1 MLGCVIHGRGDLR
14 VEELAP
20 PVAGPG
26 EVLVAVRYGG
36 VCGSDLHYWRH
47 GGVGD
52 FRLTEPMVPGHEVVG
67 TAVAYGSPTASDP
80 AAGTPVAVHPAT
92 PCGVCPEC
100 ADGRRN
106 VCRDTRYLGS
116 AARTP
121 HVQGGF
127 ADLIVVPAAQVR
139 PLPEGLPPRRAALAE
154 PLAVALHAVRRAGPV
169 AGRHVLVTGAGPIG
183 CLVVA
188 AAKAAGAARVTV
200 TDLLPTALGYAR
212 AAGAD
217 TVVRADDPADAG
229 WPAEVEVAVEASGVA
244 AGLDTCLRLVR
255 RGGVV
260 VQLGMLPPGQS
271 PFAGNLVVS
280 REIELRGA
288 FRFDTEF
295 DEALRL
301 LAAEPAFDALVS
313 AVVPVRDAESAF
325 ALAADRGRSCKVLLD
340 FGDPTHRPAP
350 SPSPFPGRGTE
361 TDAGADAGG
370 AGAGRCAGSGP

>member
-1 MLGCVIHGRGDLR
+1 MLGCVIHGQDDLR
-14 VEELAP
+14 VDELPAP
-20 PVAGPG
+20 SPGPG
-26 EVLVAVRYGG
+26 QALVAVRYGG

-52 FRLTEPMVPGHEVVG
+52 FRLREPMVLGHEVVG
-67 TAVAYGSPTASDP
+67 TVLAYGDGASGPAPGTA
-80 AAGTPVAVHPAT
+80 VAVHPAT
-92 PCGVCPEC
+92 ECGACPEC
-100 ADGRRN
+100 RDGRAN

-127 ADLIVVPAAQVR
+127 AAQVVVPAGQLRAV
-139 PLPEGLPPRRAALAE
+139 PAGLELRRAALAE
-154 PLAVALHAVRRAGPV
+154 PLSVALHAVRRAGSV
-169 AGRHVLVTGAGPIG
+169 AGRQVLVTGAGPIG

-188 AAKAAGAARVTV
+188 AAKAAGAAHVTA
-200 TDLLPTALGYAR
+200 TDLLPQALEYAS

-217 TVVRADDPADAG
+217 TVVRADDPGDAG
-229 WPAEVEVAVEASGVA
+229 WPSEVDVAIEASGVA

-288 FRFDTEF
+288 FRFDSEF
-295 DEALRL
+295 DSALEL

-313 AVVPVRDAESAF
+313 AVVPVQDAESAF
-325 ALAADRGRSCKVLLD
+325 ALAADRSRSCKVLLN
-340 FGDPTHRPAP
+340 FG
-350 SPSPFPGRGTE
+350 S
-361 TDAGADAGG
+361 
-370 AGAGRCAGSGP
+370 

>member
-1 MLGCVIHGRGDLR
+1 MLGCVIHGQGDLR
-14 VEELAP
+14 VEELAVP
-20 PVAGPG
+20 LPGPG
-26 EVLVAVRYGG
+26 QALVAVRYGG

-52 FRLTEPMVPGHEVVG
+52 FRLREPMLLGHEVVG
-67 TAVAYGSPTASDP
+67 TVVAYGDGASGP
-80 AAGTPVAVHPAT
+80 LAGTAVAVHPAT
-92 PCGVCPEC
+92 PCGRCPEC
-100 ADGRRN
+100 VDGRRN

-116 AARTP
+116 AARFP

-127 ADLIVVPAAQVR
+127 AARVVVPADQLR
-139 PLPEGLPPRRAALAE
+139 PLPAGLGLRRAALAE
-154 PLAVALHAVRRAGPV
+154 PLSVALHAVRRAGDV

-188 AAKAAGAARVTV
+188 AAKAAGAASVTV
-200 TDLLPTALGYAR
+200 TDLLPAALAYAR

-217 TVVRADDPADAG
+217 TVVRADEPDDAG
-229 WPAEVEVAVEASGVA
+229 WPAEVDVAIEASGVA

-295 DEALRL
+295 DGALEL
-301 LAAEPAFDALVS
+301 LAVEGSFDGLVS
-313 AVVPVRDAESAF
+313 AVVPVRRAEEAF
-325 ALAADRGRSCKVLLD
+325 ALAADRSRSCKVLLD
-340 FGDPTHRPAP
+340 FEG
-350 SPSPFPGRGTE
+350 
-361 TDAGADAGG
+361 
-370 AGAGRCAGSGP
+370 

>member
-1 MLGCVIHGRGDLR
+1 MLGCVIHGQGDLR
-14 VEELAP
+14 VDELP
-20 PVAGPG
+20 PPSAGPG
-26 EVLVAVRYGG
+26 EALVAVRYGG

-52 FRLTEPMVPGHEVVG
+52 FKLREPMVLGHEVVG
-67 TAVAYGSPTASDP
+67 TVLSYGAGVAGPSAPGTA
-80 AAGTPVAVHPAT
+80 VAVHPAT

-127 ADLIVVPAAQVR
+127 AARVVVPAEQLR
-139 PLPEGLPPRRAALAE
+139 PLPPGLPLRRAALAE
-154 PLAVALHAVRRAGPV
+154 PLSVALHAVGRAGEV
-169 AGRHVLVTGAGPIG
+169 RGRHVLVTGAGPIG

-200 TDLLPTALGYAR
+200 TDLLPRALEYAV

-217 TVVRADDPADAG
+217 VAVRADDPASPDWPSEVDA
-229 WPAEVEVAVEASGVA
+229 AVEASGVA

-271 PFAGNLVVS
+271 LFPGNLVVS

-288 FRFDTEF
+288 FRFDAEF
-295 DEALRL
+295 DDALAL
-301 LAAEPAFDALVS
+301 LAAEPRLDSLIS
-313 AVVPVRDAESAF
+313 AVVPLAEAESAF
-325 ALAADRGRSCKVLLD
+325 ALAANRAASCKVLLD
-340 FGDPTHRPAP
+340 FGEETPHDPRPSDASGTARAP
-350 SPSPFPGRGTE
+350 QKSLSVY
-361 TDAGADAGG
+361 
-370 AGAGRCAGSGP
+370 

>member
-1 MLGCVIHGRGDLR
+1 MNAGEAAVRGCVIHGAGDLR
-14 VEELAP
+14 VEEL
-20 PVAGPG
+20 PVPRPGPG
-26 EVLVAVRYGG
+26 DALVAVRYGG

-52 FRLTEPMVPGHEVVG
+52 FRLREPMLLGHEVVG
-67 TAVAYGSPTASDP
+67 TVVAYGSPGTP
-80 AAGTPVAVHPAT
+80 GPGIGTPVAVHPAT

-100 ADGRRN
+100 VDGRRN

-116 AARTP
+116 AARFP

-127 ADLIVVPAAQVR
+127 ASRIAVPAAQLR
-139 PLPEGLPPRRAALAE
+139 ALPSGLDPRRAALAE
-154 PLAVALHAVRRAGPV
+154 PLAVALHAAGRAGDLT
-169 AGRHVLVTGAGPIG
+169 GRHVLVTGAGPIG

-200 TDLLPTALGYAR
+200 SDLLPAALEYAR

-217 TVVRADDPADAG
+217 VLVRADDPDDAG
-229 WPAEVEVAVEASGVA
+229 WPAEVDAAIEASGVA
-244 AGLDTCLRLVR
+244 AGLDACLRLVR

-260 VQLGMLPPGQS
+260 VQLGMLPPGRS

-288 FRFDTEF
+288 FRFDGEF
-295 DEALRL
+295 DAALDL
-301 LAAEPAFDALVS
+301 LAAEPAFDALVG

-325 ALAADRGRSCKVLLD
+325 ELAADRSRSCKVLID
-340 FGDPTHRPAP
+340 FGSDPAL
-350 SPSPFPGRGTE
+350 
-361 TDAGADAGG
+361 
-370 AGAGRCAGSGP
+370 

>member
-1 MLGCVIHGRGDLR
+1 MTEMPGCVIHGQGDLR
-14 VEELAP
+14 VDRL
-20 PVAGPG
+20 PVPEPGPG
-26 EVLVAVRYGG
+26 QALIAVRYGG

-52 FRLTEPMVPGHEVVG
+52 FRLREPMLLGHEVVG
-67 TAVAYGSPTASDP
+67 TVLAYGSPDTSGPAVGTA
-80 AAGTPVAVHPAT
+80 VAVHPAT
-92 PCGVCPEC
+92 PCGSCPEC
-100 ADGRRN
+100 AAGRRN

-116 AARTP
+116 AARFP

-127 ADLIVVPAAQVR
+127 AAQVVVPIEQLR
-139 PLPEGLPPRRAALAE
+139 PLPVGLGLRRAALAE
-154 PLAVALHAVRRAGPV
+154 PLSVALHAVRRAGEV
-169 AGRHVLVTGAGPIG
+169 SGRHVLVTGAGPIG

-200 TDLLPTALGYAR
+200 TDLLPTALEYAR
-212 AAGAD
+212 VAGAD

-229 WPAEVEVAVEASGVA
+229 WPSETDEVDVAVEASGVA

-260 VQLGMLPPGQS
+260 VQLGMLPPGPS

-301 LAAEPAFDALVS
+301 LAAEPAFDGLVS
-313 AVVPVRDAESAF
+313 AVVPVTDAEAAF
-325 ALAADRGRSCKVLLD
+325 ALAADRSRSCKVLLD
-340 FGDPTHRPAP
+340 FGA
-350 SPSPFPGRGTE
+350 
-361 TDAGADAGG
+361 
-370 AGAGRCAGSGP
+370 

>member
-1 MLGCVIHGRGDLR
+1 VIHGQGDLR
-14 VEELAP
+14 VEEL
-20 PVAGPG
+20 PVPEPGPG
-26 EVLVAVRYGG
+26 QALVAVRYGG

-52 FRLTEPMVPGHEVVG
+52 FRLREPMLLGHEVVG
-67 TAVAYGSPTASDP
+67 TVVSHGAG
-80 AAGTPVAVHPAT
+80 AAGPVPGTAVAVHPAT
-92 PCGVCPEC
+92 PCGTCPEC
-100 ADGRRN
+100 AGGRRN
-106 VCRDTRYLGS
+106 ICRDTRYLGS
-116 AARTP
+116 AARFP

-127 ADLIVVPAAQVR
+127 AAQVVVPTEQLR
-139 PLPEGLPPRRAALAE
+139 PLPAGLELRRAALAE
-154 PLAVALHAVRRAGPV
+154 PLSVALHAVRRAGEV

-200 TDLLPTALGYAR
+200 TDLLPRALRYAS

-217 TVVRADDPADAG
+217 TVVRADDPEDAG
-229 WPAEVEVAVEASGVA
+229 WPSEVDVAVEASGVA

-255 RGGVV
+255 RGGAV

-288 FRFDTEF
+288 FRFDEEF

-301 LAAEPAFDALVS
+301 LAAEPVFDELIS

-325 ALAADRGRSCKVLLD
+325 TLAADRSRSCKVLLD
-340 FGDPTHRPAP
+340 FGA
-350 SPSPFPGRGTE
+350 
-361 TDAGADAGG
+361 
-370 AGAGRCAGSGP
+370 

>member
-14 VEELAP
+14 VEELTS
-20 PVAGPG
+20 PVPGPG

-52 FRLTEPMVPGHEVVG
+52 FRLKEPMVLGHEVVG
-67 TAVAYGSPTASDP
+67 TAVAYGSPSP
-80 AAGTPVAVHPAT
+80 SGPPAGTAVAVHPAT

-127 ADLIVVPAAQVR
+127 AGAIVVPVEQVR
-139 PLPEGLPPRRAALAE
+139 PLPEGLSPRRAALAE
-154 PLAVALHAVRRAGPV
+154 PLSVALHAVRRAGAV
-169 AGRHVLVTGAGPIG
+169 TGRHVLVTGAGPIG

-200 TDLLPTALGYAR
+200 TDLLPGALGYAR

-217 TVVRADDPADAG
+217 TVVRADDPADPG
-229 WPAEVEVAVEASGVA
+229 WPSEVDVAVEASGVA

-295 DEALRL
+295 DAALRL
-301 LAAEPAFDALVS
+301 LAAEPAFDELIS

-340 FGDPTHRPAP
+340 F
-350 SPSPFPGRGTE
+350 
-361 TDAGADAGG
+361 AG
-370 AGAGRCAGSGP
+370 

>member
-1 MLGCVIHGRGDLR
+1 MLGCVIHGENDLR
-14 VEELAP
+14 VDELPAP
-20 PVAGPG
+20 SPGPG
-26 EVLVAVRYGG
+26 QALVAVRYGG

-52 FRLTEPMVPGHEVVG
+52 FRLREPMVLGHEIVGAVVSYGDGSSGPVPG
-67 TAVAYGSPTASDP
+67 TA
-80 AAGTPVAVHPAT
+80 VAVHPAT

-116 AARTP
+116 AARMP

-127 ADLIVVPAAQVR
+127 AAQVTVPAEQLRA
-139 PLPEGLPPRRAALAE
+139 LPAGLPLRRAALAE
-154 PLAVALHAVRRAGPV
+154 PLSVALHAVRRAGSV

-188 AAKAAGAARVTV
+188 AAKAAGAVRVTV
-200 TDLLPTALGYAR
+200 TDLLPEALSYAVS
-212 AAGAD
+212 AGAD
-217 TVVRADDPADAG
+217 SALRADSSGDPG
-229 WPAEVEVAVEASGVA
+229 WPSEVDVAIEASGVA

-288 FRFDTEF
+288 FRFDGEF
-295 DEALRL
+295 DAALAL
-301 LAAEPAFDALVS
+301 LGGEGRFDALIS
-313 AVVPVRDAESAF
+313 AVVPLGDAQSAF
-325 ALAADRGRSCKVLLD
+325 ALAADRSRSCKVLLD
-340 FGDPTHRPAP
+340 FGA
-350 SPSPFPGRGTE
+350 
-361 TDAGADAGG
+361 
-370 AGAGRCAGSGP
+370 

>member
-1 MLGCVIHGRGDLR
+1 MLGCVIHGQGDLR
-14 VEELAP
+14 VEDLAA

-26 EVLVAVRYGG
+26 EALVAVRYGG

-52 FRLTEPMVPGHEVVG
+52 FRLREPMVLGHEVVG
-67 TAVAYGSPTASDP
+67 TVLSYGGGGSGLPAPGTA
-80 AAGTPVAVHPAT
+80 VAVHPAT
-92 PCGVCPEC
+92 PCGECPEC
-100 ADGRRN
+100 AAGRRN

-127 ADLIVVPAAQVR
+127 AAQVVVPAGQLR
-139 PLPEGLPPRRAALAE
+139 PLPAGLPLRRAALAE
-154 PLAVALHAVRRAGPV
+154 PLSVALHAVRRAGDI
-169 AGRHVLVTGAGPIG
+169 AGKHVLVTGAGPIG

-200 TDLLPTALGYAR
+200 TDLLPRALEYAV

-217 TVVRADDPADAG
+217 AAVRADVPSSPD
-229 WPAEVEVAVEASGVA
+229 WPAEVDAAVEASGVA

-271 PFAGNLVVS
+271 LFAGNLVVS

-288 FRFDTEF
+288 FRFDGEF
-295 DEALRL
+295 DEALAL
-301 LAAEPAFDALVS
+301 LAEQPRLDRLIS
-313 AVVPVRDAESAF
+313 AVVPLGEAESAF
-325 ALAADRGRSCKVLLD
+325 ALAADRAESCKVLLD
-340 FGDPTHRPAP
+340 FGDDT
-350 SPSPFPGRGTE
+350 
-361 TDAGADAGG
+361 
-370 AGAGRCAGSGP
+370 

>member
-1 MLGCVIHGRGDLR
+1 MLGCVIHGQGDLR
-14 VEELAP
+14 VDEL
-20 PVAGPG
+20 PVPSPGPG
-26 EVLVAVRYGG
+26 QALVAVRYGG

-52 FRLTEPMVPGHEVVG
+52 FRLREPMVLGHEVVG
-67 TAVAYGSPTASDP
+67 TVISYGDGASGPLPGTA
-80 AAGTPVAVHPAT
+80 VAVHPAT
-92 PCGVCPEC
+92 ACRVCPEC
-100 ADGRRN
+100 VDGRAN

-127 ADLIVVPAAQVR
+127 AAQVVVPADQLRA
-139 PLPEGLPPRRAALAE
+139 LPADLDLERAALAE
-154 PLAVALHAVRRAGPV
+154 PLSVALHAVRRAGAV

-200 TDLLPTALGYAR
+200 TDLLPQALSYAVSV
-212 AAGAD
+212 GAD
-217 TVVRADDPADAG
+217 AVVRADDPADPS
-229 WPAEVEVAVEASGVA
+229 WPSEVDVAIEASGVA

-288 FRFDTEF
+288 FRFDAEF
-295 DEALRL
+295 DDALAL
-301 LAAEPAFDALVS
+301 LAVEPRFDELIS
-313 AVVPVRDAESAF
+313 AVVPLGEAESAF
-325 ALAADRGRSCKVLLD
+325 ALAADRSRSCKVLLD
-340 FGDPTHRPAP
+340 FGM
-350 SPSPFPGRGTE
+350 
-361 TDAGADAGG
+361 
-370 AGAGRCAGSGP
+370 

>member
-1 MLGCVIHGRGDLR
+1 MLGCVIHGQDDLR
-14 VEELAP
+14 VDELTVP
-20 PVAGPG
+20 EPGPG
-26 EVLVAVRYGG
+26 QALVAVRYGG

-52 FRLTEPMVPGHEVVG
+52 FRLKEPMLLGHEVVG
-67 TAVAYGSPTASDP
+67 TVVSYGPGATGPVPGTA
-80 AAGTPVAVHPAT
+80 VAVHPAT

-100 ADGRRN
+100 VDGRRN
-106 VCRDTRYLGS
+106 VCRDTAYLGS
-116 AARTP
+116 AARFP

-127 ADLIVVPAAQVR
+127 AAQVTVPAEQLRAI
-139 PLPEGLPPRRAALAE
+139 PAGLELRRAALAE
-154 PLAVALHAVRRAGPV
+154 PLSVALHAVHRAGDV
-169 AGRHVLVTGAGPIG
+169 RGRHVLVTGAGPIG

-188 AAKAAGAARVTV
+188 AAKAAGAAHVTV
-200 TDLLPTALGYAR
+200 TDLLPAALRYAT

-217 TVVRADDPADAG
+217 TVVRADDLDDSG
-229 WPAEVEVAVEASGVA
+229 WPSEVDLAIEASGVA

-288 FRFDTEF
+288 FRFDEEF
-295 DEALRL
+295 NDALQL
-301 LAAEPAFDALVS
+301 LAVEPAFDALVS

-325 ALAADRGRSCKVLLD
+325 ALAADRSRSCKVLLD
-340 FGDPTHRPAP
+340 FGD
-350 SPSPFPGRGTE
+350 
-361 TDAGADAGG
+361 
-370 AGAGRCAGSGP
+370 

>member
-1 MLGCVIHGRGDLR
+1 MNLGCVIHGQGDLR
-14 VEELAP
+14 VEELAVP
-20 PVAGPG
+20 LPGPG
-26 EVLVAVRYGG
+26 RALVAVRYGG

-52 FRLTEPMVPGHEVVG
+52 FRLREPMLLGHEVVG
-67 TAVAYGSPTASDP
+67 TVVAYGDGTSVPVP
-80 AAGTPVAVHPAT
+80 VPGTPVAVHPAT

-100 ADGRRN
+100 VDGRRN

-116 AARTP
+116 AARFP

-127 ADLIVVPAAQVR
+127 AAQVVVPADQLRA
-139 PLPEGLPPRRAALAE
+139 LPTGLDLRRAALAE
-154 PLAVALHAVRRAGPV
+154 PLSVALHAVRRAGEV
-169 AGRHVLVTGAGPIG
+169 AGKHVLVTGAGPIG

-200 TDLLPTALGYAR
+200 TDLLPAALGYAR
-212 AAGAD
+212 VAGAD
-217 TVVRADDPADAG
+217 TVVRADDPDDAG
-229 WPAEVEVAVEASGVA
+229 WPSEVDVAVEASGVA

-288 FRFDTEF
+288 FRFDGEF
-295 DEALRL
+295 DEALEL
-301 LAAEPAFDALVS
+301 LAGEALFDGLVS
-313 AVVPVRDAESAF
+313 AVVPVRQAESAF
-325 ALAADRGRSCKVLLD
+325 ALAADRSRACKVLLD
-340 FGDPTHRPAP
+340 FA
-350 SPSPFPGRGTE
+350 S
-361 TDAGADAGG
+361 
-370 AGAGRCAGSGP
+370 

>member
-1 MLGCVIHGRGDLR
+1 MLGCVIHGQDDLR
-14 VEELAP
+14 VDEL
-20 PVAGPG
+20 PVPSAGPG
-26 EVLVAVRYGG
+26 QALVAVRYGG

-52 FRLTEPMVPGHEVVG
+52 FRLREPMVLGHEVVG
-67 TAVAYGSPTASDP
+67 TVLAYGDGASGPAPGTA
-80 AAGTPVAVHPAT
+80 VAVHPAT
-92 PCGVCPEC
+92 ACGACPEC
-100 ADGRRN
+100 RDGRAN

-127 ADLIVVPAAQVR
+127 AAQVVVPAGQLRAV
-139 PLPEGLPPRRAALAE
+139 PAGLELRRAALAE
-154 PLAVALHAVRRAGPV
+154 PLSVALHAVRRAGSV
-169 AGRHVLVTGAGPIG
+169 AGRQVLVTGAGPIG

-188 AAKAAGAARVTV
+188 AAKAAGAAHVTV
-200 TDLLPTALGYAR
+200 TDLLPQALEYAS
-212 AAGAD
+212 AVGAGA
-217 TVVRADDPADAG
+217 VVRADDPGDAG
-229 WPAEVEVAVEASGVA
+229 WPSEVDVAIEASGVA

-288 FRFDTEF
+288 FRFDSEF
-295 DEALRL
+295 DSALEL

-325 ALAADRGRSCKVLLD
+325 ALAADRSRSCKVLLD
-340 FGDPTHRPAP
+340 FG
-350 SPSPFPGRGTE
+350 S
-361 TDAGADAGG
+361 
-370 AGAGRCAGSGP
+370 

>member
-1 MLGCVIHGRGDLR
+1 MLGCVIHGQDDLR
-14 VEELAP
+14 VAQL
-20 PVAGPG
+20 PVPEPGPG
-26 EVLVAVRYGG
+26 QALVAVRYGG

-52 FRLTEPMVPGHEVVG
+52 FRLREPMVLGHEVVG
-67 TAVAYGSPTASDP
+67 TVLAYGAGASGPIPGTA
-80 AAGTPVAVHPAT
+80 VAVHPAT

-100 ADGRRN
+100 SAGRRN

-116 AARTP
+116 AARFP

-127 ADLIVVPAAQVR
+127 AAQVVVPSEQLRA
-139 PLPEGLPPRRAALAE
+139 LPDGLELRRAALAE
-154 PLAVALHAVRRAGPV
+154 PLSVGLHAVRRAGDV

-200 TDLLPTALGYAR
+200 TDLLPEALEYAR
-212 AAGAD
+212 VAGAE
-217 TVVRADDPADAG
+217 TVVRADDPDDAG
-229 WPAEVEVAVEASGVA
+229 WPDEVDVAIEASGVA
-244 AGLDTCLRLVR
+244 AGLDACLRRVR

-295 DEALRL
+295 DAALEL
-301 LAAEPAFDALVS
+301 LAVEPAFDGLVS
-313 AVVPVRDAESAF
+313 AVVPVGDAEVAF
-325 ALAADRGRSCKVLLD
+325 ALAADRSRSCKVLLD
-340 FGDPTHRPAP
+340 FAVAP
-350 SPSPFPGRGTE
+350 
-361 TDAGADAGG
+361 
-370 AGAGRCAGSGP
+370 

>member
-1 MLGCVIHGRGDLR
+1 MLGCVIHGQGDLR
-14 VEELAP
+14 VEEL
-20 PVAGPG
+20 PVPLPGPG
-26 EVLVAVRYGG
+26 QALVAVRYGG

-52 FRLTEPMVPGHEVVG
+52 FRLREPMLLGHEVVG
-67 TAVAYGSPTASDP
+67 TVVAYGDGASGP
-80 AAGTPVAVHPAT
+80 LAGTAVAVHPAT
-92 PCGVCPEC
+92 PCGRCPEC
-100 ADGRRN
+100 VDGRRN

-116 AARTP
+116 AARFP

-127 ADLIVVPAAQVR
+127 AARVVVPADQLR
-139 PLPEGLPPRRAALAE
+139 PLPAGLDLRRAALAE
-154 PLAVALHAVRRAGPV
+154 PLSVALHAVRRAGDV

-188 AAKAAGAARVTV
+188 AAKAAGAASVTV
-200 TDLLPTALGYAR
+200 TDLLPAALEYAR

-217 TVVRADDPADAG
+217 TVVRADEQDDAG
-229 WPAEVEVAVEASGVA
+229 WPAEVDVAIEASGVA

-295 DEALRL
+295 DAALEL
-301 LAAEPAFDALVS
+301 LAVEGSFDGLVS
-313 AVVPVRDAESAF
+313 AVVPVRRAEEAF
-325 ALAADRGRSCKVLLD
+325 ALAADRSRSCKVLLD
-340 FGDPTHRPAP
+340 FEG
-350 SPSPFPGRGTE
+350 
-361 TDAGADAGG
+361 
-370 AGAGRCAGSGP
+370 